1 MFDALMKN
9 ERNIFLLNINLLFS
23 PLKKNIYIY
32 GDKGKMEQRPTL

>member
-23 PLKKNIYIY
+23 PLKKYIY